1 MRANK
6 TGMLFLKRL
15 IKYFLILA
23 VLLLMIAPL
32 YVKSYDLA
40 KQLTVEKSAA
50 KLQDG
55 LNALE
60 RQIMRAQEISGLLR
74 QEESFKRLLFL
85 RGDPPSSYYPEFN
98 RLQSK
103 LKSLSLTQEFFS
115 NAYIVFR
122 DNPVFVSGA
131 ISSDDYASVYA
142 RDYGYPG
149 VSLERWREELFGDG
163 YIVKL
168 LPAKPIR
175 YAYAGRS
182 EFEGLSLLINSSYY
196 NALGQKSVLVVDI
209 DTRALV
215 ERFLYENQIGD
226 HLLYVTDG
234 ENRPLLTH
242 NVDAALLPAPDG
254 KMPNE
259 TRIGSR
265 RYVML
270 ESTGEQLGLKAIAG
284 VPSSTFE
291 SGVNALLEL
300 VLAYAAIG
308 MLAVVALAVA
318 FSIRET
324 LSLKGLVETAGKLSQ
339 TRFTARDEYEY
350 IDRAFTRIHSLNEER
365 LGRIE
370 ALSESV
376 RYSTLK
382 NLLLLGVHTERE
394 IEEATASFGE
404 RFNRFCVIRIR
415 YRPEASPPPDR
426 AQEAERLRL
435 AGTELDPRFREAL
448 QSDALELNMQAGET
462 VFVVFVGDE
471 DRERTPALRER
482 LAEAIRSIQREPG
495 TSPIVNIGMSGEAH
509 GLRQAKTAYGQA
521 GFALSLND
529 NGVSSGVSEFEA
541 AAPSEDGPEF
551 DGTVTLKL
559 HDALIAGD
567 RAAVEQ
573 IFADSLKQLAS
584 RAQAEQEQ
592 LQIFFTIRQTVFD
605 ARKTIGGSGARN
617 EASSLPELPE
627 YDRAQ
632 DAARL
637 FVELERTALSLCES
651 VAGRKKSNNER
662 LKTDILEH
670 IASHYADPALSAGSI
685 ASSLL
690 ISEKYV
696 FSFVKEQTGKSLG
709 KYIEEIRL
717 AHAERLLLETDQ
729 SNSAI
734 LKRCGF
740 GSENTFYR
748 AFSKKHGVTPA
759 VWKENRRRPTP

>member
-115 NAYIVFR
+115 NAYLVFR

-142 RDYGYPG
+142 REYGYPG
-149 VSLERWREELFGDG
+149 MSFERWREELFGES

-175 YAYAGRS
+175 SAYAGRG
-182 EFEGLSLLINSSYY
+182 EFEGLSLLINASYY

-209 DTRALV
+209 DSRALV

-226 HLLYVTDG
+226 HLLYVTDS

-242 NVDAALLPAPDG
+242 NADASLLFSEPDG
-254 KMPNE
+254 KMLEE

-270 ESTGEQLGLKAIAG
+270 ESTGGQLGLKAIAG

-291 SGVNALLEL
+291 DGVNALLEL
-300 VLAYAAIG
+300 VVAYAALG

-318 FSIRET
+318 FSVRET
-324 LSLKGLVETAGKLSQ
+324 LSLKGLVEAAGKLSQ
-339 TRFTARDEYEY
+339 TRFTARDEYAY
-350 IDRAFTRIHSLNEER
+350 IDLAFTRIHSLNEER

-394 IEEATASFGE
+394 IEEATASFGD
-404 RFNRFCVIRIR
+404 RFDRFCVIRIR
-415 YRPEASPPPDR
+415 YRPEASPPDR
-426 AQEAERLRL
+426 TEETERLRL
-435 AGTELDPRFREAL
+435 IGTELEPRFREAL
-448 QSDALELNMQAGET
+448 RSDALELNMQAGET
-462 VFVVFVGDE
+462 VFVVFGGGGE
-471 DRERTPALRER
+471 SERIPALKER

-495 TSPIVNIGMSGEAH
+495 TPPIVNIGMSGEAH

-529 NGVSSGVSEFEA
+529 NGVSSGVSQFEA
-541 AAPSEDGPEF
+541 AATAGDGPEF

-567 RAAVEQ
+567 RTAVEQ

-627 YDRAQ
+627 YDRTQ

-662 LKTDILEH
+662 LKTDILDY
-670 IASHYADPALSAGSI
+670 IASHYADPALSAGSL

-717 AHAERLLLETDQ
+717 LHAERLLLETDE

-734 LKRCGF
+734 LKQCGF

>member
-115 NAYIVFR
+115 NAYLVFR

-142 RDYGYPG
+142 RNYGYPG
-149 VSLERWREELFGDG
+149 VSLERWREELFGES

-168 LPAKPIR
+168 LPAKPVR
-175 YAYAGRS
+175 SAYAGRG
-182 EFEGLSLLINSSYY
+182 EFEGVSLLINASYY

-226 HLLYVTDG
+226 HLLYVTDS
-234 ENRPLLTH
+234 ENRLLLTH
-242 NVDAALLPAPDG
+242 NADASWVPAPEG
-254 KMPNE
+254 KLPEE

-308 MLAVVALAVA
+308 TLAVVALAVA

-394 IEEATASFGE
+394 IEEATASFGD
-404 RFNRFCVIRIR
+404 RFDRFCVIRIR
-415 YRPEASPPPDR
+415 YRPEASPPDR
-426 AQEAERLRL
+426 TEETERLRL
-435 AGTELDPRFREAL
+435 IGTELEPRFREAL
-448 QSDALELNMQAGET
+448 RSDALELNMQAGET
-462 VFVVFVGDE
+462 VFVVFGGGGE
-471 DRERTPALRER
+471 AERIPALKKR

-495 TSPIVNIGMSGEAH
+495 TPPIVNIGMSGEAR

-541 AAPSEDGPEF
+541 AASTGEGPEF

-567 RAAVEQ
+567 RTAVQQ
-573 IFADSLKQLAS
+573 IFTDSLKQLAN

-662 LKTDILEH
+662 LKTDILDH
-670 IASHYADPALSAGSI
+670 IASRYADPALSAGSI

-717 AHAERLLLETDQ
+717 AHAERLLLETDE

-759 VWKENRRRPTP
+759 VWKENRRHSAP